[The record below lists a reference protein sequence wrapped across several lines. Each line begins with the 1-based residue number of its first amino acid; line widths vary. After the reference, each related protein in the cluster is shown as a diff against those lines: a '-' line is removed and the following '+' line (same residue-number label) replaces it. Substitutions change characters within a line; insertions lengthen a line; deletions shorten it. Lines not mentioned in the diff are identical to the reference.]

1 MSQGEDGQDGDQEP
15 EIVWVG
21 EQWRMSGYCG
31 RAVTGA
37 SSAKEENAANDA
49 LRPIAVVK
57 TRPRQAKVVRIGPP
71 RRKAA

>member
-1 MSQGEDGQDGDQEP
+1 MSQGEDGQDGIEQP

-21 EQWRMSGYCG
+21 EQWRMDGYCG
-31 RAVTGA
+31 RVVMPA
-37 SSAKEENAANDA
+37 SSVPEVDAANDA

-71 RRKAA
+71 RMEAA